1 MADDNRF
8 EQLTADW
15 LQVLREPPTGQQVQQ
30 FNRYASILIEW
41 NERINLTS
49 IINEEGIVVK
59 HFLDSLSVL
68 PMFDPQGD
76 SISLI
81 DVGTGAGFP
90 GMALAIM
97 RPGWHVTLLEA
108 TRKKVDFLALVA
120 QELGLTNVTTLWGRA
135 EEQGQ
140 EHAHRERYDAAVAR
154 AVADLPVLAEFCLP
168 FIRTGGRWVAQK
180 GPRVDEEVQ
189 RARNAFGQLGGKLL
203 AVESVTIPGLE
214 DETRTLVLV
223 EKVRPTPTTFPRA
236 PGTPK
241 KRPL

>member
-1 MADDNRF
+1 MPETTLF
-8 EQLTADW
+8 ERLAASWLPTLRDAPTAR
-15 LQVLREPPTGQQVQQ
+15 QVAQ
-30 FNRYASILIEW
+30 FRRYATLLVEW
-41 NERINLTS
+41 NERINLTA
-49 IINEEGIVVK
+49 IADEEGIVVK

-68 PMFDPQGD
+68 PFLDLLGD
-76 SISLI
+76 APSLI

-97 RPGWHVTLLEA
+97 RPAWHVTLLEA

-120 QELGLTNVTTLWGRA
+120 DELGLPNVTPLWGRA

-140 EHAHRERYDAAVAR
+140 EPAHRERYDAAVAR
-154 AVADLPVLAEFCLP
+154 AVAELPVLAEFCLP

-189 RARNAFGQLGGKLL
+189 RARNAFGQLGGKLV

-214 DETRTLVLV
+214 GETRTLVVV
-223 EKVRPTPTTFPRA
+223 EKVRPTSATFPRA

>member
-15 LQVLREPPTGQQVQQ
+15 LQVVREPPTGQQVQQ

-49 IINEEGIVVK
+49 IIDEEGIVVK

-76 SISLI
+76 GLSLI

-97 RPGWHVTLLEA
+97 RPTWHVTLLEA

-140 EHAHRERYDAAVAR
+140 ERAHRERYDAAVAR

-223 EKVRPTPTTFPRA
+223 EKVRPTPATFPRA